1 MGVVVDG
8 IRRLR
13 FGGSHNVK
21 QRLVHGISS
30 YFLGWSCHDFVEL
43 RQMNEPYVNRELMQR
58 VLEARD
64 RTLDQELFSETV
76 NITDLFYKTLNYTE
90 EELIMSV
97 IAALQVCPDK
107 VYQVLAY
114 DRAELIRKGK
124 SNGNINQH
132 D

>member
-1 MGVVVDG
+1 MN
-8 IRRLR
+8 
-13 FGGSHNVK
+13 GS
-21 QRLVHGISS
+21 
-30 YFLGWSCHDFVEL
+30 
-43 RQMNEPYVNRELMQR
+43 EPYVNRELMQR

-124 SNGNINQH
+124 KKDGNI

>member
-8 IRRLR
+8 IRRRR
-13 FGGSHNVK
+13 FGGSRNVK
-21 QRLVHGISS
+21 QRIVHGIGC
-30 YFLGWSCHDFVEL
+30 YILDRPGDDLVEL
-43 RQMNEPYVNRELMQR
+43 CEMNEPYVNRELMQR

-76 NITDLFYKTLNYTE
+76 NITDLYYKTLNYTE

-124 SNGNINQH
+124 KKDGNI